1 MDPAAQRHLADRLE
15 AARRMTDLGDPFSTG
30 ESMRSTMASYGG
42 ALEALRA
49 VGAMSDEE
57 RQDWFDRMLV
67 ALGQEVPEPL
77 PPDPPGVSTVHG
89 IFIGAPGEQPPRVAP
104 PVPAG
109 SLVRA
114 IVVPGAS
121 WEFADGRFDPGRG
134 VRAHGERDLA

>member
-15 AARRMTDLGDPFSTG
+15 AARRTTDLGGPFATG
-30 ESMRSTMASYGG
+30 EAMRSTMASYGG
-42 ALEALRA
+42 ALEAFRA
-49 VGAMSDEE
+49 MGALSDEE
-57 RQDWFDRMLV
+57 RQDWLDRMLV

-77 PPDPPGVSTVHG
+77 PPDPPGTMSARA
-89 IFIGAPGEQPPRVAP
+89 IFIGAPGEQPPRVEP

-121 WEFADGRFDPGRG
+121 WEFADGR
-134 VRAHGERDLA
+134 